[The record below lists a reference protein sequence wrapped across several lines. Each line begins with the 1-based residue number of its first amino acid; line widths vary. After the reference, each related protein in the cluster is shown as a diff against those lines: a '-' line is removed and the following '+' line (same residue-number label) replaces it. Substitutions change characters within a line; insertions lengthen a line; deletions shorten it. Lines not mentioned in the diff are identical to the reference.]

1 MKDLFYKVFSPE
13 NINILILIF
22 IILIICLLTL
32 TLFTKYDK

>member
-1 MKDLFYKVFSPE
+1 MKDLFYKAFSPE

-32 TLFTKYDK
+32 ILFTKYDK

>member
-1 MKDLFYKVFSPE
+1 MKNLFYKVFSPE

>member
-32 TLFTKYDK
+32 TIFTKYDK

>member
-32 TLFTKYDK
+32 ILFTKYDK

>member
-1 MKDLFYKVFSPE
+1 MKDLFYKIFSPE